1 MKQGK
6 SHKSM
11 DFIQS
16 ANKNMAILKYG
27 NISRMSLIIS
37 QLEQSLTIRCLR
49 YMEVFRLLCIILV
62 ILMKSIEYKKFLM
75 KGHLLIWCGVIRKL
89 ISLDSEYPPEEQAI
103 FLEKTCARNS
113 WMRMAW
119 MWFTELISFV
129 KMDIR
134 SCLVESLL
142 RSGVLQIT
150 VTDMKT

>member
-1 MKQGK
+1 
-6 SHKSM
+6 M

-75 KGHLLIWCGVIRKL
+75 KGHLLI
-89 ISLDSEYPPEEQAI
+89 
-103 FLEKTCARNS
+103 
-113 WMRMAW
+113 
-119 MWFTELISFV
+119 
-129 KMDIR
+129 
-134 SCLVESLL
+134 
-142 RSGVLQIT
+142 
-150 VTDMKT
+150 